1 VRITK
6 RGASKAEPVVG
17 IYLSASAQ
25 TVEVSQPDSY
35 GGPEKRISVP
45 IDDLASIEVSRGRS
59 HHTLA
64 GLLVGFLAGGAI
76 LAAAISS
83 SGDLAPI
90 GAFVFPVAGA
100 LAGGLVGSGLGSER
114 WEKVWNRP
122 AEP

>member
-6 RGASKAEPVVG
+6 RGASHVDPLIG
-17 IYLSASAQ
+17 IYRAATAQ
-25 TVEVSQPDSY
+25 TVEVSQPDPH
-35 GGPEKRISVP
+35 GGPEKRISIQ